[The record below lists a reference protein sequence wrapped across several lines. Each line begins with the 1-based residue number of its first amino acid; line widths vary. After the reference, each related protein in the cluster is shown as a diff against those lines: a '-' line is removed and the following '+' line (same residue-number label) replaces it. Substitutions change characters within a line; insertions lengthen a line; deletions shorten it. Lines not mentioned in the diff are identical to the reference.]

1 MKIEKNNVK
10 KFLFTCSHIVTPDLI
25 ELNEDLEICYGKF
38 DEIKKYIKL
47 DKNLRYIKSF
57 EKEKDIT
64 IIEIIESDE
73 IPDDKFL
80 SPDLNCSAGYN
91 NYSGEKII
99 IAGYPIDKINKGR
112 HISSG
117 EIIGIINNIEFQ
129 HNADT
134 KNGSSGSPICSFHK
148 QFVIGIHKQG
158 DKKNKCN

>member
-1 MKIEKNNVK
+1 MSCDIIYNNLFFYIIKKMGGSWNERINDSYTGHPAISETVSDKLYNSIVKIKTKNIFGTGFLMKIEKNNVK
-10 KFLFTCSHIVTPDLI
+10 KFLFTYSHIVTPDLI

-91 NYSGEKII
+91 NYKTI
-99 IAGYPIDKINKGR
+99 YW
-112 HISSG
+112 
-117 EIIGIINNIEFQ
+117 
-129 HNADT
+129 
-134 KNGSSGSPICSFHK
+134 
-148 QFVIGIHKQG
+148 
-158 DKKNKCN
+158 